1 MPTAL
6 CGSESVSHQQQL
18 YRNSRFSAPRNNA
31 YLPQAGRIG
40 DSPIIGAGTYARNGA
55 CAVSGTG
62 QGEMFIRKAA
72 AHDITARIVYG
83 GQSLQVAA
91 DSVLREM
98 TQLGVGAGF
107 AAVDAHG
114 TPYAPYNTIGMC
126 GCSFFYFSMNAM
138 LSTRLGC
145 CCVTIFL

>member
-1 MPTAL
+1 
-6 CGSESVSHQQQL
+6 
-18 YRNSRFSAPRNNA
+18 
-31 YLPQAGRIG
+31 
-40 DSPIIGAGTYARNGA
+40 
-55 CAVSGTG
+55 
-62 QGEMFIRKAA
+62 MFIKKAA

-83 GQSLQVAA
+83 GHSLQVAA

-126 GCSFFYFSMNAM
+126 GCSFFYFSM
-138 LSTRLGC
+138 RC
-145 CCVTIFL
+145 CPHGWAVAASAHF

>member
-1 MPTAL
+1 
-6 CGSESVSHQQQL
+6 
-18 YRNSRFSAPRNNA
+18 
-31 YLPQAGRIG
+31 
-40 DSPIIGAGTYARNGA
+40 
-55 CAVSGTG
+55 
-62 QGEMFIRKAA
+62 MFIKKAA

-126 GCSFFYFSMNAM
+126 GCSFFFLSMRSIAM
-138 LSTRLGC
+138 LSPRLGC
-145 CCVTIFL
+145 CCVSALLKSHLRLHCFPGTGGGLQRMGSCLSGFMMSCMPWGQFKRRATEC

>member
-1 MPTAL
+1 MSRSCTATA
-6 CGSESVSHQQQL
+6 H
-18 YRNSRFSAPRNNA
+18 RNNP

-72 AHDITARIVYG
+72 AHDITARVVYG
-83 GQSLQVAA
+83 GHSLQVAA

-114 TPYAPYNTIGMC
+114 APYAPYNTAGMY
-126 GCSFFYFSMNAM
+126 GTSFLFFA
-138 LSTRLGC
+138 TRC
-145 CCVTIFL
+145 CPHGWAFAASAHF